1 MPVRVGW
8 YIKDRILLIEA
19 KGVITDE
26 EYITLGTSPVMLSAM
41 DNSPASRIDY
51 FFDIIDP
58 HATLPSLRVRGKT
71 LIEKHPKDGWT
82 ILIHFKMNP
91 LWRMTAT
98 IIAQVSQGRF
108 RFLDSFDEAL
118 TFMRYI
124 DRSLPASP
132 DAVTDWF
139 YELNWTSPDA
149 VRPSLSA
156 D

>member
-1 MPVRVGW
+1 MPLRVGW

-26 EYITLGTSPVMLSAM
+26 EYITLGCSPVVIGAM
-41 DNSPASRIDY
+41 DNSPSSRIDY

-58 HATLPSLRVRGKT
+58 HAKLPSLRVRGKT
-71 LIEKHPKDGWT
+71 LIEKHKKDGWA

-118 TFMRYI
+118 TFMRYV
-124 DRSLPASP
+124 DVSLPAVP
-132 DAVTDWF
+132 DMTTEWF
-139 YELNWTSPDA
+139 YEVNWTAPDVSRQA
-149 VRPSLSA
+149 LSA